1 MMLNES
7 RMVSRVAG
15 SRIGHAVRP
24 RRETATEALELL
36 GRPRGRASA
45 TRSTAD
51 LRTRAAGPTDSTLVI
66 DFPDETPAGQT
77 RFTTTEPALPRL
89 QLGEDPGHPQ
99 AQRRS
104 AVENPPPKGRS

>member
-1 MMLNES
+1 MN
-7 RMVSRVAG
+7 RAWCQG
-15 SRIGHAVRP
+15 SPDHASVTPRAQGGKPP
-24 RRETATEALELL
+24 RRRWNYSADRGD
-36 GRPRGRASA
+36 GRRRP
-45 TRSTAD
+45 RSTAD